1 MEKEI
6 YEQLMRKIKVFEKN
20 IVNLPSVGEQIQHHL
35 IHIIHDAERFK
46 LIINKR
52 GHKNPD
58 NHTIMLYS
66 MNQNS
71 TMIRFDVNGSD
82 HANPPNFN
90 RIPTPHLH
98 IMTDE
103 YKNGTI
109 AIPLHDI
116 QNIELINEMIDAL
129 DFFMDY
135 TKIKKDNI
143 IIKP

>member
-6 YEQLMRKIKVFEKN
+6 YEQLMCKIKVFEKN
-20 IVNLPSVGEQIQHHL
+20 IVNLPRVGEQIQYHL
-35 IHIIHDAERFK
+35 IHIIDDAERFK

-58 NHTIMLYS
+58 NLTIMLYS

-82 HANPPNFN
+82 HANPPNFD

-109 AIPLHDI
+109 AIPLYDI

>member
-6 YEQLMRKIKVFEKN
+6 YEQLMCKIKVFEKN
-20 IVNLPSVGEQIQHHL
+20 IVNLPRVGEQIQHHF
-35 IHIIHDAERFK
+35 IHIIDDAERFK

-58 NHTIMLYS
+58 NLTIMLYS

-82 HANPPNFN
+82 HANPPNFD

-109 AIPLHDI
+109 AIPLYDI

>member
-6 YEQLMRKIKVFEKN
+6 YEQLMCKIKVFEKN
-20 IVNLPSVGEQIQHHL
+20 IVNLPRVGEQIQHHL
-35 IHIIHDAERFK
+35 IHIIDDVERFK

-58 NHTIMLYS
+58 NLTIMLYS

-82 HANPPNFN
+82 HANPPNFD

-109 AIPLHDI
+109 AIPLYDI

>member
-1 MEKEI
+1 
-6 YEQLMRKIKVFEKN
+6 
-20 IVNLPSVGEQIQHHL
+20 
-35 IHIIHDAERFK
+35 
-46 LIINKR
+46 
-52 GHKNPD
+52 
-58 NHTIMLYS
+58 
-66 MNQNS
+66 
-71 TMIRFDVNGSD
+71 MIRFDVNGSD
-82 HANPPNFN
+82 HANPPNFD
-90 RIPTPHLH
+90 RIPTLHLH

>member
-6 YEQLMRKIKVFEKN
+6 YEQLMCKIKVFEKN
-20 IVNLPSVGEQIQHHL
+20 IVNLPRVVEQIQHHL
-35 IHIIHDAERFK
+35 IHIIDDAERFK

-58 NHTIMLYS
+58 NLTIMLYS

-82 HANPPNFN
+82 HANPPNFD

-109 AIPLHDI
+109 AIPLYDI